1 MVTRELTPTDQSSS
15 AETSEGAPTP
25 PETGTP
31 VKEVSSQEEFDEVV
45 EDNHQF
51 NTYSFDE
58 KDPDAEDGEGGY
70 TPPPFQDP
78 DSKDDSGSGSGS
90 GGDSSSGSGS
100 GSGDGSGGGT
110 AVGS

>member
-45 EDNHQF
+45 EDNHKF
-51 NTYSFDE
+51 SDYGYSGKE
-58 KDPDAEDGEGGY
+58 DPVAEDGQRGY
-70 TPPPFQDP
+70 TAPPFQDP
-78 DSKDDSGSGSGS
+78 DSKDDGGSGSGS
-90 GGDSSSGSGS
+90 GGGSGA
-100 GSGDGSGGGT
+100 GSGGDSGGGT